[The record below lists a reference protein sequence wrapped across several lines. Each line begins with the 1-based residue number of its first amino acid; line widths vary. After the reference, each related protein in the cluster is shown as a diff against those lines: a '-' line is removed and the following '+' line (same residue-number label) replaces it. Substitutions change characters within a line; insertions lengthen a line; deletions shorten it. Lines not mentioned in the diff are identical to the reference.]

1 MTSLRYPLDPRT
13 VAGDWRLEVS
23 AERGNTSLRV
33 PVLPAALRP
42 PHPVQVEQRPC
53 LVMVGEEESVNCSPS
68 QVRLQLPP
76 AVLGSGATL
85 RGNVTASLAAT
96 GRAVCGNLTL
106 TAEILDADR
115 RVLYKQVQTVIY
127 LLYVRICWQKS

>member
-1 MTSLRYPLDPRT
+1 M
-13 VAGDWRLEVS
+13 
-23 AERGNTSLRV
+23 
-33 PVLPAALRP
+33 
-42 PHPVQVEQRPC
+42 
-53 LVMVGEEESVNCSPS
+53 
-68 QVRLQLPP
+68 RLQLPP

-115 RVLYKQVQTVIY
+115 RVLYKQVHTVMCIY
-127 LLYVRICWQKS
+127 YMSGYVGRNPKLVSSRLINFHFLLLGTTPARMDIY

>member
-42 PHPVQVEQRPC
+42 PHPVQVQQRPC
-53 LVMVGEEESVNCSPS
+53 LVMVGEEERVKCSPS

-115 RVLYKQVQTVIY
+115 RVLYKQVQTVI
-127 LLYVRICWQKS
+127 VFIICM

>member
-1 MTSLRYPLDPRT
+1 MTR
-13 VAGDWRLEVS
+13 
-23 AERGNTSLRV
+23 
-33 PVLPAALRP
+33 
-42 PHPVQVEQRPC
+42 
-53 LVMVGEEESVNCSPS
+53 SVKCSPS

-115 RVLYKQVQTVIY
+115 RVLYKQVQTVMY
-127 LLYVRICWQKS
+127 LLYVCEDMLAEILN

>member
-42 PHPVQVEQRPC
+42 PHPVQVEHRPC
-53 LVMVGEEESVNCSPS
+53 LVMVGEESVKCSPS

>member
-53 LVMVGEEESVNCSPS
+53 LVMVGGEECEVFPPRRCGCSC
-68 QVRLQLPP
+68 PP
-76 AVLGSGATL
+76 RCSGVAP
-85 RGNVTASLAAT
+85 RCAAT
-96 GRAVCGNLTL
+96 
-106 TAEILDADR
+106 
-115 RVLYKQVQTVIY
+115 
-127 LLYVRICWQKS
+127 

>member
-42 PHPVQVEQRPC
+42 PHPVQVQQRPC
-53 LVMVGEEESVNCSPS
+53 LVMVGEEESVKCSPS

-115 RVLYKQVQTVIY
+115 RVLYKQVQTVMCIY
-127 LLYVRICWQKS
+127 YM